1 VSPTMDAPIPFIT
14 TGVDGTSLGVNQVAR
29 DILASIKKPLVVVSV
44 VGMYRTGKSFLLN
57 CLMGKTDGFPLGSTV
72 EAKTKGIWM
81 WVGDFPNDSS
91 KAMVLLDTEG
101 LHDPEKGSRTHDA
114 EIFTLAVLLSSI
126 LIYNSKGAIDSN
138 SLDGLHLATEL
149 TNHISMKAQG
159 EETGDDF
166 AKFFP
171 MLIWAVRD
179 HHLELTVDEKEI
191 TANEYLEKCL
201 SLKRGR
207 GKDVTDYNALRET
220 IRAFFKTRNCFL
232 FPLPTPMD
240 NLKNLDKLQMNE
252 LDPNFVKV
260 GNEFTEFILNA
271 GLCKMM
277 NGKEITGNMFTTLA
291 EKYVEAIAT
300 GNVNIE
306 SAYDYMIQ
314 TVNSK
319 AIAEAEQEY
328 HLQMGALKLPVTLDT
343 LNKQNMSAQN
353 RATDIF
359 LKTAVNNDRN
369 MQFFQKLNKSL
380 EQYYQEYVAKNH
392 ASSEDKCFA
401 LLSNLYE
408 EIEKQVEGG
417 NFTCPGG
424 HGQYRDLVF
433 QLEKDYGSIPDSE
446 KGPCGQ
452 LALLKFRTEKIE
464 PKLSTL
470 LQTDKALSEEQKKQE
485 QLKVEIMDKERMK
498 KFLETQNAELQKQ
511 QIEMKETFE
520 NNLKKQEE
528 EFSRQHKNDMDNL
541 ENNMSLAMKEK
552 ERLMKE
558 GFKEHADLMKEELK
572 EAKEEMAEKE
582 RKQKETE
589 AKIRQE
595 MEENIQKMKEEQKE
609 RIKRIEEL
617 QQSVENTS
625 GGGLFSNLGKAIDSV
640 LPVAGSLLGGLFKGK
655 RK

>member
-1 VSPTMDAPIPFIT
+1 MFQDMDAPIPFIT
-14 TGVDGTSLGVNQVAR
+14 TGVDGTSLAVNQDAR
-29 DILASIKKPLVVVSV
+29 DILTSIKKPLVVVSV

-81 WVGDFPNDSS
+81 WVGDFPDDSS

-149 TNHISMKAQG
+149 TNHISMKAQE

-201 SLKRGR
+201 ALKRGR

-232 FPLPTPMD
+232 FPLPTPME
-240 NLKNLDKLQMNE
+240 NLKNLDKLQMSE
-252 LDPNFVKV
+252 LDPNFIKV
-260 GNEFTEFILNA
+260 GHDFTKFIFDA

-328 HLQMGALKLPVTLDT
+328 HTQMGSLEFPVILDT
-343 LNKQNMSAQN
+343 LNKQNMAAQN

-369 MQFFQKLNKSL
+369 MQFFQRLNKSL
-380 EQYYQEYVAKNH
+380 EQYYQEYVAKNQT
-392 ASSEDKCFA
+392 SSEEKCLA
-401 LLSNLYE
+401 LLSNLYR

-424 HGQYRDLVF
+424 HGLYRDLVF
-433 QLEKDYGSIPDSE
+433 QLEKDYGSIPESE

-452 LALLKFRTEKIE
+452 LALLKFRTEKVRNMI
-464 PKLSTL
+464 
-470 LQTDKALSEEQKKQE
+470 
-485 QLKVEIMDKERMK
+485 VE
-498 KFLETQNAELQKQ
+498 
-511 QIEMKETFE
+511 
-520 NNLKKQEE
+520 
-528 EFSRQHKNDMDNL
+528 
-541 ENNMSLAMKEK
+541 
-552 ERLMKE
+552 
-558 GFKEHADLMKEELK
+558 
-572 EAKEEMAEKE
+572 
-582 RKQKETE
+582 
-589 AKIRQE
+589 
-595 MEENIQKMKEEQKE
+595 
-609 RIKRIEEL
+609 
-617 QQSVENTS
+617 
-625 GGGLFSNLGKAIDSV
+625 
-640 LPVAGSLLGGLFKGK
+640 
-655 RK
+655 